1 MVQYLH
7 NFRILKSA
15 CFSHEITI
23 FHAYHPPFFSGFRSG
38 QAQPGPARSSPGAF
52 PAMHVVRG
60 AQLGA
65 LRAAARQL
73 VGKVQL
79 RGFTWKNVAR
89 EHGNMAQ

>member
-1 MVQYLH
+1 MLSSA
-7 NFRILKSA
+7 FAFLLKPKDLKDLKQSA
-15 CFSHEITI
+15 
-23 FHAYHPPFFSGFRSG
+23 GFRSG

-52 PAMHVVRG
+52 PAMHAVRG
-60 AQLGA
+60 GQLGA